1 MKSRRIKLTRKNLV
15 LLPRKQ
21 SGHWCPDLNANID
34 QVFAHYHKA
43 LSPSGHSGKPQQLY
57 RVSQGGSTTK
67 EDSGIFCLPS
77 GGKISRSPPQPSLG
91 HPHTCIWTGHWHS
104 WIIFINPSI
113 FVCFGIVPVL
123 TVRQRHVL
131 DPACWKLLCSSLAP
145 GFSKGKKS
153 PLISRY
159 RTVVLFFFFPIKIY
173 LI

>member
-1 MKSRRIKLTRKNLV
+1 MSWSECKHWSSFCTLS
-15 LLPRKQ
+15 Q
-21 SGHWCPDLNANID
+21 SSIALWSLW
-34 QVFAHYHKA
+34 KA
-43 LSPSGHSGKPQQLY
+43 SAV
-57 RVSQGGSTTK
+57 VSQGGSTTK

-159 RTVVLFFFFPIKIY
+159 RTVVLFFFFPNKDLSY
-173 LI
+173 LKRKQKKNKTQGFLWN